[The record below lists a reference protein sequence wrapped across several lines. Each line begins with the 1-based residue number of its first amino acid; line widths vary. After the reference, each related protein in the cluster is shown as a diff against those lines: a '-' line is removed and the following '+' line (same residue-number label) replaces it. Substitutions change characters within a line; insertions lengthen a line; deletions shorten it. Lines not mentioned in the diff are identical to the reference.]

1 MVEVSKYCSDVMKKC
16 FNKEL
21 VTTEKDVIDFE
32 NSTKCLTCD
41 NGFYSDANVWDH
53 CHITRKYR
61 GSTLTVCDI
70 KVKLNS
76 CHISQPKKLWFQSHY
91 ARTSKFNFKI
101 NLIPNGLDDTWALTS
116 IIS

>member
-41 NGFYSDANVWDH
+41 NAFYSDANV
-53 CHITRKYR
+53 
-61 GSTLTVCDI
+61 
-70 KVKLNS
+70 
-76 CHISQPKKLWFQSHY
+76 
-91 ARTSKFNFKI
+91 
-101 NLIPNGLDDTWALTS
+101 
-116 IIS
+116 